1 MLALRILSG
10 VVVLMSCCLAA
21 CASTAVGGN
30 EGGGNAVGGNEG
42 GGDAGGSSSTEVVPD
57 VAVELT
63 ELYRPELAVPFHATD
78 LAFNASVPG
87 ELWVT
92 LRQPPSGLACSND
105 DDRGCDSLPGVV
117 AILSDATS
125 SAPSANVK
133 QDWNAWHFM
142 RRPTAIAWGSG
153 ELFATCGEARTDN
166 LEDDPTPYA
175 GPVLWSSDPGIFG
188 VKPVG
193 MQNGT
198 HLDMLH
204 STPYCMGIAFETGN
218 AYWTFNGDA
227 GSLDRYDFHAPHE
240 IGGENHADG
249 EVFRYVAGQ
258 LARLPEVPSHLVY
271 DANSGLL
278 YVADTG
284 NARVLSVDPQTAT
297 RGANPIA
304 TYETLQDSGEMV
316 GATVADLSPPDLLQ
330 QPSGLA
336 LAGDTLYVADTATS
350 YIYVLDTSG
359 KLKKKLNTQLPPG
372 TLGGVV
378 VGPDDKLYFADLKTG
393 AVRRVESQ

>member
-1 MLALRILSG
+1 MLPLRTLSG
-10 VVVLMSCCLAA
+10 AVLLMSCCLGG
-21 CASTAVGGN
+21 CSSSAVGDD
-30 EGGGNAVGGNEG
+30 EPEPETIP
-42 GGDAGGSSSTEVVPD
+42 DIVVP
-57 VAVELT
+57 LT
-63 ELYRPELAVPFHATD
+63 ELYRPAIAVPLHATD

-92 LRQPPSGLACSND
+92 LRQPPSGLPCTNAD
-105 DDRGCDSLPGVV
+105 DGGCDALPGVV

-125 SAPSANVK
+125 TAPVATIK
-133 QDWNAWHFM
+133 EDWNSWHFM
-142 RRPTAIAWGSG
+142 RRPTAIAWSDT

-166 LEDDPTPYA
+166 LEDEPTPYA

-204 STPYCMGIAFETGN
+204 ETPYCMGIAFEAGN

-227 GSLDRYDFHAPHE
+227 GSLDRYDFHTPHE
-240 IGGENHADG
+240 VGGENHADG

-258 LARLPEVPSHLVY
+258 LARVPEVPSHLVY
-271 DANSGLL
+271 DSGSGLV

-284 NARVLSVDPQTAT
+284 HARLLSVDPAAAT
-297 RGANPIA
+297 RGDSPIT

-316 GATVADLSPPDLLQ
+316 GATLVDLSPPGLLQ

-336 LAGDTLYVADTATS
+336 LSGTTLYVADAATS
-350 YIYVLDTSG
+350 YIYVLDTTG
-359 KLKKKLNTQLPPG
+359 KLQKKLNTMLPAG
-372 TLGGVV
+372 TLGGIV
-378 VGPDDKLYFADLKTG
+378 VGPDDKLYFADLQTG

>member
-1 MLALRILSG
+1 VLRVRTLSLAVSLLSC
-10 VVVLMSCCLAA
+10 SLAG
-21 CASTAVGGN
+21 CSSTAVSEDEEN
-30 EGGGNAVGGNEG
+30 KPEEI
-42 GGDAGGSSSTEVVPD
+42 PD
-57 VAVELT
+57 VMLAST
-63 ELYRPELAVPFHATD
+63 ELYRPALAVTFHATD
-78 LAFNASVPG
+78 LAFNTSVPG

-92 LRQPPSGLACSND
+92 LRQPPSGLPCTND
-105 DDRGCDSLPGVV
+105 DDSGCDALPGAV

-125 SAPSANVK
+125 EAPVASVK
-133 QDWNAWHFM
+133 ADFNAWHFM
-142 RRPTAIAWGSG
+142 RRPTAIAWSDT

-166 LEDDPTPYA
+166 LEDEPTPYA
-175 GPVLWSSDPGIFG
+175 GPVLWSSDPQIFG
-188 VKPVG
+188 ARPTG

-204 STPYCMGIAFETGN
+204 ATPFCMGIAFESAN

-258 LARLPEVPSHLVY
+258 LRRVPEVPSHLVY
-271 DANSGLL
+271 DAASGLI

-284 NARVLSVDPQTAT
+284 HARLLSVDPMTAT
-297 RGANPIA
+297 RAANPIQV
-304 TYETLQDSGEMV
+304 YETLQDSGEMV
-316 GATVADLSPPDLLQ
+316 GATLVDLSPPDLFQ

-336 LAGDTLYVADTATS
+336 LSGDTLYVADAATS

-359 KLKKKLNTQLPPG
+359 KLHKKLNTQLPSG

-378 VGPDDKLYFADLKTG
+378 VGPDGKLYFTDLSSG
-393 AVRRVESQ
+393 AVRRAELD

>member
-1 MLALRILSG
+1 VLRVRTLSLAVSLLSC
-10 VVVLMSCCLAA
+10 SLAG
-21 CASTAVGGN
+21 C
-30 EGGGNAVGGNEG
+30 
-42 GGDAGGSSSTEVVPD
+42 SSSAIEGSEPEEIPD
-57 VAVELT
+57 VTLAST
-63 ELYRPELAVPFHATD
+63 ELYRPELAVTFHATD
-78 LAFNASVPG
+78 LAFNSSVPG

-92 LRQPPSGLACSND
+92 LRQPPSGLPCTND
-105 DDRGCDSLPGVV
+105 DDSGCDALPGAV

-125 SAPSANVK
+125 DTPVVNVK
-133 QDWNAWHFM
+133 ADFNAWHFM
-142 RRPTAIAWGSG
+142 RRPTAIAWSDT

-166 LEDDPTPYA
+166 LEDEPTPYA
-175 GPVLWSSDPGIFG
+175 GPVLWSSDPSIFG
-188 VKPVG
+188 ARPTG

-204 STPYCMGIAFETGN
+204 ATPYCMGIAFDSAN

-258 LARLPEVPSHLVY
+258 LKRAPEVPSHLVY
-271 DANSGLL
+271 DDASGLL

-284 NARVLSVDPQTAT
+284 NARVLSVDPATAT
-297 RGANPIA
+297 RGANAIQV
-304 TYETLQDSGEMV
+304 YETLQDSGEMV
-316 GATVADLSPPDLLQ
+316 GATVVDLSPADLFE

-336 LAGDTLYVADTATS
+336 LSDGTLYVGDTATS

-359 KLKKKLNTQLPPG
+359 KLKKKLNTQLPAG
-372 TLGGVV
+372 TLGGIL
-378 VGPDDKLYFADLKTG
+378 VGPDDKLYFADLLTG
-393 AVRRVESQ
+393 AVRRAELE